1 MPPFPLVSLL
11 LQLMVLLH
19 HPWSSHQRDGFIGV
33 SIFMDFGTTRDVV
46 KSAGIPYWHC
56 FDYYWRRQ
64 RGDGEST
71 RLRPIHSADRAVD
84 ESPTVEI
91 PGRRSPLSTSST
103 SFDVVQQQPRA
114 GDALVRH
121 CYRCCRILPH
131 PTAGVALFRYSS
143 LEPERDVLAGSEA
156 KPGVRMHP
164 ACQGDPNAT
173 PRKRKRPEKKPKQND
188 IKTLLQNLSGGALK
202 IDTTPMSF
210 DTKHSSGIANVCVT
224 VTPATHQQQHL
235 HCVDAS
241 PSISACSPLSSASS
255 AAQVVPTA
263 SDASSGT
270 EEPLLCVTKSECEER
285 SDGAVSPGAGSNVS
299 STEASSPGHK
309 RNKKAACCKRP
320 AVKIW
325 FQNRRT
331 KWKKHECHNSS
342 VLSPT
347 SSKGCNDDDD
357 VDTSRDF
364 SPAPTSGL
372 SPDPEPKIP
381 RLATDISTLLDPI
394 SSLDRCDIKSVPDL
408 KPAYLGDAVVPQ
420 VDGKKKKPRAPRPK
434 APKTEKL
441 TKKQALAGLTNVA
454 AKPVVTGVS

>member
-1 MPPFPLVSLL
+1 MRFAKDASNARLS
-11 LQLMVLLH
+11 QLALNW
-19 HPWSSHQRDGFIGV
+19 P
-33 SIFMDFGTTRDVV
+33 
-46 KSAGIPYWHC
+46 A
-56 FDYYWRRQ
+56 
-64 RGDGEST
+64 
-71 RLRPIHSADRAVD
+71 
-84 ESPTVEI
+84 
-91 PGRRSPLSTSST
+91 LSC
-103 SFDVVQQQPRA
+103 P
-114 GDALVRH
+114 
-121 CYRCCRILPH
+121 
-131 PTAGVALFRYSS
+131 VA
-143 LEPERDVLAGSEA
+143 ECNA
-156 KPGVRMHP
+156 H
-164 ACQGDPNAT
+164 PNAT

-309 RNKKAACCKRP
+309 RNKKARTTFSGRQIFELERHFETKKYLSSSERAEIAKVLNVTETQ
-320 AVKIW
+320 VKIW